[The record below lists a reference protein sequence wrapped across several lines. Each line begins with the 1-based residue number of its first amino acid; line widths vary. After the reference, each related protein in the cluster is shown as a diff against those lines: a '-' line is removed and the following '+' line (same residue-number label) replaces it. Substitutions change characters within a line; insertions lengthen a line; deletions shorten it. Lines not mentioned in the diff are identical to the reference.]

1 MMQVDAVRDALTIR
15 VGSTFGAPDVL
26 RLEEAVNALGPFS
39 RLTIDFVGA
48 RECDDA
54 ALVYLARVLAGI
66 PDGEVNVR
74 GLTTHQWR
82 LLTYVGIHL
91 DHTVGGAQ

>member
-1 MMQVDAVRDALTIR
+1 MMRVEAVRDALTVR
-15 VGSTFGAPDVL
+15 VGSTFGAPDVM

-39 RLTIDFVGA
+39 RLTIDFVAA

-54 ALVYLARVLAGI
+54 ALVYLARVLACI
-66 PDGEVNVR
+66 QDGEVTVR

-82 LLTYVGIHL
+82 LLTYVGVHL
-91 DHTVGGAQ
+91 ERVAGGPH

>member
-1 MMQVDAVRDALTIR
+1 MMQVDAVRDALTVR
-15 VGSTFGAPDVL
+15 VGSTFGAPDVM
-26 RLEEAVNALGPFS
+26 RLEKTVNALGPFS
-39 RLTIDFVGA
+39 RLTIDFVAA

-66 PDGEVNVR
+66 EDGEVTVR

-82 LLTYVGIHL
+82 LLTYMGVHL
-91 DHTVGGAQ
+91 DNVAGAPH